1 MKAPTSDEPIAAL
14 CQRLAATDPLA
25 LAQLLRELP
34 ERYEAMA
41 MQAIEAEV
49 TQLCGKRGTV
59 NKNGYQRWGTNPG
72 SIVYGTGRIQIS
84 VPRVRD
90 TNTGKEVPLKT
101 YQLLHQRDPK
111 QIEKLT
117 ALLLSGVSQR
127 DYKDVAGEFT
137 DCVGL
142 SQSSVAR
149 MFETTTTQALEEFES
164 SRLDQEKYVA
174 LLIDG
179 KCLKGVQMILA
190 LGVTRTGKKQV
201 LGYIESTTENSDKA
215 TALLENLVHRGFSYA
230 GGILVI
236 IDGSKGLRKAV
247 QHVFGDQAVIQR
259 CQWHKRENVVQH
271 TKQKGEAER
280 AKGRLQDA
288 YDQPDYERTRKAL
301 VAIHDDLQP
310 GQPRAAASLREG
322 LHETLTVLRLPL
334 HETLRRS
341 FKTSNLIENL
351 NSVISH
357 RTRNVKRWRSTNQRH
372 RWFAAIFKHY
382 ESRLSRILEPV
393 HLRAMEAALTR
404 EVERRRQSTVFAYAH
419 PPPNLI

>member
-1 MKAPTSDEPIAAL
+1 MMDGFRTHQRKAPYHGAH
-14 CQRLAATDPLA
+14 
-25 LAQLLRELP
+25 
-34 ERYEAMA
+34 EAMA

-72 SIVYGTGRIQIS
+72 SIVYGTERIQIS

-90 TNTGKEVPLKT
+90 TNTGQEVPLKT
-101 YQLLHQRDPK
+101 YQLLYQRDPK

-117 ALLLSGVSQR
+117 ALLLS
-127 DYKDVAGEFT
+127 
-137 DCVGL
+137 
-142 SQSSVAR
+142 
-149 MFETTTTQALEEFES
+149 
-164 SRLDQEKYVA
+164 
-174 LLIDG
+174 
-179 KCLKGVQMILA
+179 
-190 LGVTRTGKKQV
+190 
-201 LGYIESTTENSDKA
+201 KA

-230 GGILVI
+230 DGILVI

-247 QHVFGDQAVIQR
+247 QNVFGDQAVIQR

-288 YDQPDYERTRKAL
+288 YDQPDYERAHKAL

-310 GQPRAAASLREG
+310 QQPRAAASLREG
-322 LHETLTVLRLPL
+322 LNETLTVLRLQL

-351 NSVISH
+351 NSVITH
-357 RTRNVKRWRSTNQRH
+357 RTRNVKRWRSTDQRH
-372 RWFAAIFKHY
+372 RWFEAIFMHY

-393 HLRAMEAALTR
+393 HLKAMEAALSR
-404 EVERRRQSTVFAYAH
+404 EVERRRQHAVLAFAH
-419 PPPNLI
+419 PPTN